1 MEKTITIDNKE
12 VRLKASA
19 SFALRYKAQF
29 NKDILKTLLPL
40 VDKLL
45 PLFQQLNGQELD
57 IKTLNEGQLRMV
69 LDACSMVEMEDIYN
83 VIWTLAKT
91 ADKDIPEPILWL
103 DDFDKFPLTDILP
116 VAGELLL
123 PSLFST
129 KESKKK

>member
-1 MEKTITIDNKE
+1 MEKTIIIDNKE

-29 NKDILKTLLPL
+29 GKDILKTLLPL
-40 VDKLL
+40 VEKTI
-45 PLFQQLNGQELD
+45 PLFNQLNGKELD
-57 IKTLNEGQLRMV
+57 IKTLTDEQLG
-69 LDACSMVEMEDIYN
+69 LIINACSIVEMEDVYN

-91 ADKDIPEPILWL
+91 ADSTIPEPIIWL
-103 DDFDKFPLTDILP
+103 DGFEEFPLADIMP
-116 VAGELLL
+116 VVAELLL